1 MRIVVLDGY
10 TMNPGDL
17 DWSDLQALGE
27 CVVHERT
34 SPEQIPA
41 RAAGAEAVLTNKVV
55 LDRAVLKQLP
65 ALRYI
70 GVLATGYNVVDV
82 VAARERGVIV
92 TNVPAYSTASVV
104 QMTFA
109 LLLEL
114 CHGVGAHA
122 IAVRQGAWTTSTD
135 FCFWLTPQ
143 VELSGRVMGIIGLGR
158 IGQAV
163 AACAMAFGMRVMA
176 LDRGRRATPMDG
188 VALVSMETL
197 FREADVVSLHCPLT
211 ADNRGLVNRERLAL
225 MKPTAFLINTA
236 RGPLVNEADLADALR
251 EGRLAGA
258 AMDVLSVEPPP
269 AASPLLVAPNCLITP
284 HIAWATQ
291 AARRRLMHTV
301 VQNLAAYQQGCPQNV
316 VG

>member
-17 DWSDLQALGE
+17 DWSALQALGE
-27 CVVHERT
+27 CVIHDRT
-34 SPEQIPA
+34 SPEQVLA

-55 LDRAVLKQLP
+55 LDRAILKQLP

-82 VAARERGVIV
+82 TAAREDGVIV

-122 IAVRQGAWTTSTD
+122 IAVRQGAWTTSAD

-163 AACAMAFGMRVMA
+163 ASCAMAFGMRVLA
-176 LDRGRRATPMDG
+176 LDRGKHAKPIPG
-188 VALVSMETL
+188 LSLVSMETL

-236 RGPLVNEADLADALR
+236 RGPLVNENDLAEALR
-251 EGRLAGA
+251 DGRIAGA

-269 AASPLLVAPNCLITP
+269 SANPLLSAPHCLITP

-291 AARRRLMHTV
+291 SARRRLMQTV
-301 VQNLAAYQQGCPQNV
+301 VENLSAFQQDRPQNV